1 MRTKPVLT
9 VVVPVYNSEKYLD
22 RCFSNLNKMIG
33 DNLKNVEV
41 LFINDGSTDA
51 TFDRLKYKTKN
62 KPQYHVIN
70 KAHTGVSDTRNY
82 GINLAKGQ
90 YITFLDSDDDYCK
103 NFISTFLVQIE
114 NKPDIVW
121 NDVINLT
128 KDRFQNIDSEES
140 QLTLMKMV
148 LGISEEK
155 IQEGIASK
163 FYKTS
168 FLRKNNLLFNT
179 KIVISEDTLFI
190 MQALTKANSIFLS
203 NKEFYYVLEEHSLN
217 RFNSKTLSGEL
228 EFRKQISMILNE
240 YQDSLGKKLIE
251 DRTKING
258 FCTLI
263 YRYFGPL
270 VENKRITIN
279 QCIERLEKIAI
290 TKNYLTSF
298 GNKQLDK
305 TLSRRYVILRK
316 ILVKKNYKRALM
328 IDILFDKLKRQSW
341 KE

>member
-22 RCFSNLNKMIG
+22 RCFRNLNKMIG
-33 DNLKNVEV
+33 DNLENVEV

-62 KPQYHVIN
+62 KPQYQVIN

-128 KDRFQNIDSEES
+128 KDRFQNIDSDES

-168 FLRKNNLLFNT
+168 FLKEKNLFFNS
-179 KIVISEDTLFI
+179 KVVIAEDTLFI
-190 MQALTKANSIFLS
+190 LQALSEADSIYLS
-203 NKEFYYVLEEHSLN
+203 NKRFYYVLEEHSLN
-217 RFNSKTLSGEL
+217 KFNPLTLEGEL
-228 EFRKQISMILNE
+228 EFQKQIRILLEKYN
-240 YQDSLGKKLIE
+240 DSSEKKLVE
-251 DRTKING
+251 ARTKING
-258 FCTLI
+258 FIILI

-270 VENKRITIN
+270 VEKKRISIN
-279 QCIERLEKIAI
+279 RCVRTLEHIDEEYQYCTAFSTKINYTKSVRYKLLIILLKKRKYKLAI
-290 TKNYLTSF
+290 KL
-298 GNKQLDK
+298 
-305 TLSRRYVILRK
+305 
-316 ILVKKNYKRALM
+316 
-328 IDILFDKLKRQSW
+328 DILLDKLKQIEW
-341 KE
+341 